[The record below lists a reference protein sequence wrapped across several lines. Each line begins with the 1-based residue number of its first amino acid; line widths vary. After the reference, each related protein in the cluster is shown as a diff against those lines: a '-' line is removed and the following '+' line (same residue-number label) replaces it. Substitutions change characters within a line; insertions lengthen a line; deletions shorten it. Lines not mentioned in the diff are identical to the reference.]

1 MRDGKIPKWT
11 EEWINVKNLGKCPRF
26 EHCSIPICP
35 LDLNLSFRNRLSNEG
50 ICPWMRDAGKP
61 RIIAGKEIVFGGRV
75 MPSHILFYVPE
86 DNVER
91 LNQPS
96 QKRWKELKEKSEL
109 K

>member
-1 MRDGKIPKWT
+1 MEGNKFVS
-11 EEWINVKNLGKCPRF
+11 EAENVKNLERCPRF

-50 ICPWMRDAGKP
+50 ICPWMREVGKP
-61 RIIAGKEIVFGGRV
+61 RMIAGKEIVFGGRV
-75 MPSHILFYVPE
+75 MPDHILIYVPE
-86 DNVER
+86 GNVER